1 MIHTDLEVYKASMLL
16 VKLVYEHSKNFPKEE
31 VYGLT
36 SQMRRTAVSVPS
48 NIAEGCGRSSSKEL
62 GNFLNIA
69 LGSLSELDTQLELSR
84 MLGFDF
90 EHSKYS
96 ELKELLTKVRQMML
110 RLIKSISE
118 KRNSPHN
125 S

>member
-16 VKLVYEHSKNFPKEE
+16 VKHVYEISKSFPREE

-36 SQMRRTAVSVPS
+36 SQMRRAAVSVPS
-48 NIAEGCGRSSSKEL
+48 NIAEGCGRSSSREL

-69 LGSLSELDTQLELSR
+69 LGSISELDTQLELSR

-90 EHSKYS
+90 DNSKYT
-96 ELKELLTKVRQMML
+96 ELKELLTKVRQMLL